1 MPSLRFRTPVAAAAI
16 ALAFVP
22 GFAYAQADTPAK
34 KEVPGGRS
42 RLNPKT
48 GDDVS
53 QLAGTPTDG
62 MPPPAPSMHGFG
74 PMSGNPLLALGIAPI
89 KSN

>member
-1 MPSLRFRTPVAAAAI
+1 MTSLRFRTPVAAAAI
-16 ALAFVP
+16 ALALVP
-22 GFAYAQADTPAK
+22 AFAYAQADTPVK

-53 QLAGTPTDG
+53 ELAGTPTDSTL
-62 MPPPAPSMHGFG
+62 PPAPSMHGFG
-74 PMSGNPLLALGIAPI
+74 PMSGNPLLGAFMPI